1 MSAVGTTL
9 LQSPGWN
16 EGKARNE
23 TLGKQRAQKIKSSV
37 GAALQRE
44 HLPYVSEVP
53 PLWGSKCIDYYY
65 PGLAPWAMKSVALA
79 GLIYVIP
86 PYQLLCFGV
95 RETW

>member
-1 MSAVGTTL
+1 MVSLCQGLARASASKFRRIMSAVGTTP

-44 HLPYVSEVP
+44 HLPYVS
-53 PLWGSKCIDYYY
+53 
-65 PGLAPWAMKSVALA
+65 
-79 GLIYVIP
+79 
-86 PYQLLCFGV
+86 
-95 RETW
+95 